1 VFFHNWHD
9 IARSVVVS
17 SVIFLIVVGMLRILG
32 QEALAKMS
40 GFDVVA
46 TIMVGSIV
54 GNLVVGERNAILDAV
69 AALVTIFAL
78 QQLIRFLQSRFLS
91 AHHAVREP
99 PRVVLWDG
107 ALLEDRLRESSVS
120 ADEVRAA
127 IRKAGHSSLS
137 QIRVVVLENDGDWS
151 VIAKSDE
158 PSDESAFFGL
168 PIPGRPENSPEDGSA
183 KATQAGKRRLP

>member
-1 VFFHNWHD
+1 V
-9 IARSVVVS
+9 IVS
-17 SVIFLIVVGMLRILG
+17 AVIFLVVVGMLRILG

-46 TIMVGSIV
+46 TVMVGSIV
-54 GNLVVGERNAILDAV
+54 GNLVVGEHNAILDAV
-69 AALVTIFAL
+69 AALATVFIL
-78 QQLIRFLQSRFLS
+78 QQLIRYLQSRFLG

-99 PRVVLWDG
+99 PRVLVWDG

-127 IRKAGHSSLS
+127 IRKAGHTSLS

-151 VIAKSDE
+151 VVPKSAE
-158 PSDESAFFGL
+158 PGDESAFFGL
-168 PIPGRPENSPEDGSA
+168 PIPGRPENSPGDQGA
-183 KATQAGKRRLP
+183 KATPAAKHRLP